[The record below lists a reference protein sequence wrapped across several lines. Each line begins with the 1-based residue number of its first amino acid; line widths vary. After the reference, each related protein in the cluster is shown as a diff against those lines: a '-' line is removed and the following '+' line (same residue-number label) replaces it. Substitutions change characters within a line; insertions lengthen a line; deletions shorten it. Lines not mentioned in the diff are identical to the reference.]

1 MIKAI
6 IFDMNGVFI
15 RDAGPLSLRIE
26 KRFGVSA
33 YEIYPL
39 IKDILHRVRKPGAD
53 SRTLW
58 QPLLDRLNTSYDD
71 FFKFWFEGESLN
83 EDLLQFAK
91 DLKKQDIKIIILSNN
106 FPERTRNYRQQFPEL
121 FAVVDEQYFS
131 WETGKVKPS
140 PEAFSQVLE
149 KHDFSPSEYVYFDD
163 NDENLAAA
171 TKLGII
177 THKYQDIADMKK
189 FLLSLANV

>member
-39 IKDILHRVRKPGAD
+39 IKDILHRARKPGAD
-53 SRTLW
+53 SRPLW
-58 QPLLDRLNTSYDD
+58 QSLLDRLNTSYDD

-91 DLKKQDIKIIILSNN
+91 DLRKQDIKIIILSNN

-121 FAVVDEQYFS
+121 FAAVDEQYFS

-177 THKYQDIADMKK
+177 THKY
-189 FLLSLANV
+189 